1 MPAAAMPAPM
11 AAMPMPV
18 PVMSPAHLF
27 WFKTVH
33 FARGSNGRTRRIPR
47 RQPFIWDKWM
57 RRKRRGLRA
66 RGQRRG
72 AGGCSESDFQKVAAF
87 HDISSNVRDE

>member
-1 MPAAAMPAPM
+1 M
-11 AAMPMPV
+11 AAVPMPVPMPV

-33 FARGSNGRTRRIPR
+33 FARGGNGWTGCFLR

-66 RGQRRG
+66 RGQRSG
-72 AGGCSESDFQKVAAF
+72 TGGCSESDFQKMAAF